1 MREAMTDF
9 YALFPPTFLSFF
21 KVFSQP
27 LLSDFIFSGDKPK
40 ISWSLASLWQFFFFP
55 GKQWVGDSKSQT
67 VWE

>member
-27 LLSDFIFSGDKPK
+27 LLSDFNFLWRQAKDFVVFGI
-40 ISWSLASLWQFFFFP
+40 SLAIFFF
-55 GKQWVGDSKSQT
+55 S
-67 VWE
+67 WETMGGGF